1 MDVIEF
7 FQLEKIAANKIKKEV
22 LESVSQWQKLAS
34 NIGISRSE
42 QKLMASAFN
51 I

>member
-7 FQLEKIAANKIKKEV
+7 FQLEKSQAQAIKDEV
-22 LESVSQWQKLAS
+22 LASVARWEVVAS
-34 NIGISRSE
+34 SVHISRGE
-42 QKLMASAFN
+42 QQSIASAFN